1 MIKNKIIKIN
11 ELTKKLSIVNKK
23 IGLCH
28 GVFDLLHL
36 GHINHFNEA
45 KKNCD
50 ILISKICKLY
60 FFSMYNFWMLLTFV
74 LTRR

>member
-1 MIKNKIIKIN
+1 MNSKKIINIKD
-11 ELTKKLSIVNKK
+11 LVTKLSKDNKK

-45 KKNCD
+45 KK
-50 ILISKICKLY
+50 KIVI
-60 FFSMYNFWMLLTFV
+60 F
-74 LTRR
+74 